1 VRATGDVGFP
11 ESAADLL
18 RAGAYTNWWLLR
30 KNRRDV
36 AELAPLCRGELL
48 DIGCGEKPY
57 EALLRPYVSRYVGL
71 DHPETQHAHD
81 AVDVWGTATDL
92 PFPDRSFDTVV
103 AFQVLEHV
111 EDPAAMIREAFRVL
125 RPGGVFILT
134 TPFMHG
140 VHEAPRDFY
149 RYTEYGLRHLLTTA
163 GFVGVEIR
171 ATSGAWL
178 MLGLRFSYLLEKYR
192 GRRVRRIVIALQV
205 LAQATGAVL
214 DRWSRVE
221 TDTVGYVTVA
231 RAPVARGDV

>member
-1 VRATGDVGFP
+1 MRRSNYATSLP
-11 ESAADLL
+11 SAVDLL

-30 KNRRDV
+30 KNSRDV
-36 AELAPLCRGELL
+36 AELAPLCKGELL

-57 EALLRPYVSRYVGL
+57 EALLRPYVTRYVGF
-71 DHPETQHAHD
+71 DHPETQHARD

-111 EDPAAMIREAFRVL
+111 EDPAAMTREAFRIL
-125 RPGGVFILT
+125 RPGGVFIVT

-163 GFVGVEIR
+163 GFDDIDIE
-171 ATSGAWL
+171 ATSGAL
-178 MLGLRFSYLLEKYR
+178 MMLGLRFSYFLEKYR
-192 GRRVRRIVIALQV
+192 WPRVRWIVNTLQV
-205 LAQATGAVL
+205 LAQALGAVL
-214 DRWSRVE
+214 DRRFRDE

-231 RAPVARGDV
+231 RVPIV